1 MEKQTPITLKGIVI
15 AAEWGKNGEV
25 SAVEIAG
32 YDERRYRVVDDL
44 MGIRLRQIVHEKVIV
59 DGTIEKRTNGIIIYV
74 KGFRFDLSGSI
85 SDADKIDP

>member
-15 AAEWGKNGEV
+15 AADWGKNGEI

-32 YDERRYRVVDDL
+32 YDERRYRIADDL

-59 DGTIEKRTNGIIIYV
+59 DGIIENTTNGIIIYV
-74 KGFRFDLSGSI
+74 KGFRFDCSDSI
-85 SDADKIDP
+85 SNAD